1 MKLLAL
7 LLTFALAWGTV
18 GCGGP
23 RGSLPPAAE
32 GGSSP
37 SSSLA
42 GDAPPPPAQEAPP
55 PEESPDPPEAPEA
68 AGPRPEPW
76 PGAMPLVNDY
86 IAGEADRLLREI
98 ITPEMDR
105 YQQVQTIYRWL
116 VENTAFFDN
125 QPVGLEVWQ
134 WRGDIRQVPGYV
146 ENRAISPLL
155 FGIGSCEDY
164 AAAAVVLLRRL
175 GIPAEYVAGLTISV
189 RGDFVDHAWAVV
201 QLDGQWYHIDPQ
213 LEDNV
218 TRRGRLTYRFFLK
231 GDQTMA
237 ADHRWGENLIAYYGR
252 EMTAE
257 RAANIREHWRVP
269 ACPNSLPPPEPE
281 LLDEPPV
288 PDRARVVEELAAER
302 RRWEAEHGPLPPV
315 EMDVT
320 PPVL

>member
-7 LLTFALAWGTV
+7 LLAVALAWGTA

-37 SSSLA
+37 SSSPA
-42 GDAPPPPAQEAPP
+42 GEAPPPLAQEAPP
-55 PEESPDPPEAPEA
+55 PEESPDPPEA

-105 YQQVQTIYRWL
+105 YQQVQTVYRWL

-189 RGDFVDHAWAVV
+189 RGDST
-201 QLDGQWYHIDPQ
+201 LI
-213 LEDNV
+213 LEWIY
-218 TRRGRLTYRFFLK
+218 L
-231 GDQTMA
+231 
-237 ADHRWGENLIAYYGR
+237 
-252 EMTAE
+252 
-257 RAANIREHWRVP
+257 
-269 ACPNSLPPPEPE
+269 
-281 LLDEPPV
+281 
-288 PDRARVVEELAAER
+288 
-302 RRWEAEHGPLPPV
+302 
-315 EMDVT
+315 
-320 PPVL
+320 

>member
-1 MKLLAL
+1 M
-7 LLTFALAWGTV
+7 
-18 GCGGP
+18 
-23 RGSLPPAAE
+23 
-32 GGSSP
+32 
-37 SSSLA
+37 
-42 GDAPPPPAQEAPP
+42 
-55 PEESPDPPEAPEA
+55 
-68 AGPRPEPW
+68 
-76 PGAMPLVNDY
+76 
-86 IAGEADRLLREI
+86 
-98 ITPEMDR
+98 
-105 YQQVQTIYRWL
+105 
-116 VENTAFFDN
+116 
-125 QPVGLEVWQ
+125 
-134 WRGDIRQVPGYV
+134 
-146 ENRAISPLL
+146 
-155 FGIGSCEDY
+155 
-164 AAAAVVLLRRL
+164 
-175 GIPAEYVAGLTISV
+175 
-189 RGDFVDHAWAVV
+189 V

-281 LLDEPPV
+281 LLTELPV